1 MQKMLRDKF
10 HADGFVNVIRK
21 SFDTLA
27 RSGSTTGYR
36 TISQSS
42 EDEEKMGVKIPSQ
55 DVVPGDIISIP
66 KSGCDMLCDAV
77 LLSGSCIVNESSLT
91 GEERVQN

>member
-1 MQKMLRDKF
+1 
-10 HADGFVNVIRK
+10 
-21 SFDTLA
+21 
-27 RSGSTTGYR
+27 
-36 TISQSS
+36 
-42 EDEEKMGVKIPSQ
+42 MGVKIPSQ

-91 GEERVQN
+91 GEEMAQDSEIDYNFPFPQANPSP